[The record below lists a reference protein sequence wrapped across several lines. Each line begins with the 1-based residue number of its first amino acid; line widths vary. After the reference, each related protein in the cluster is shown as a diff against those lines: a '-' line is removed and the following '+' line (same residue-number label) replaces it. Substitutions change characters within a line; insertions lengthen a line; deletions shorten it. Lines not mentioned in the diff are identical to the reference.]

1 MTSDGKTR
9 SGGMVQKTGITLPQH
24 VGEAAEVNYSGPPAA
39 DYGPL
44 ARDRIPVRSMAERDL
59 RALVA
64 IDRRIT
70 GRDRAGYFK
79 RKLADA
85 LTESDVC
92 VSLIAELDTVPVG
105 FIMALSLIHISEP
118 TRRTPISYAVF

>member
-1 MTSDGKTR
+1 
-9 SGGMVQKTGITLPQH
+9 MVQKTGITLPQH
-24 VGEAAEVNYSGPPAA
+24 VGEAAEINYSGEPAA

-70 GRDRAGYFK
+70 GRDRAGYFQ

-92 VSLIAELDTVPVG
+92 VSLVAELDTVPV
-105 FIMALSLIHISEP
+105 LSLIHIWAVHVVP
-118 TRRTPISYAVF
+118 PGTHRRPRAD